1 MDSVYAATADAL
13 RAGVPD
19 TAENSDEYIE
29 FLTVYV
35 QSLAYNT
42 SPDETGPKFP
52 VETVIE
58 KAGDCDDKSV
68 LLAGLLS
75 REDYNVSLFYFPPD
89 DSHMAVGVATD
100 EPGYRDSGYLFIETT
115 NVSLIGIPTEIFENG
130 ASLTSDLFVI
140 PVGNGT
146 MGGYGKADETRRI
159 DRAAAEARVR
169 TEEEKV
175 SLVTMEENLVLK
187 NTELNK
193 ENATLLHL
201 KNSGDISG
209 YNAAVSGY
217 NLHVADYNE
226 ALEEYRA
233 CYAAYLADVEFV
245 NYVATHLYDRPGLSE
260 AVTAW
265 EREAA

>member
-1 MDSVYAATADAL
+1 M
-13 RAGVPD
+13 
-19 TAENSDEYIE
+19 
-29 FLTVYV
+29 
-35 QSLAYNT
+35 
-42 SPDETGPKFP
+42 
-52 VETVIE
+52 
-58 KAGDCDDKSV
+58 
-68 LLAGLLS
+68 
-75 REDYNVSLFYFPPD
+75 
-89 DSHMAVGVATD
+89 
-100 EPGYRDSGYLFIETT
+100 
-115 NVSLIGIPTEIFENG
+115 SLIGIPTEIFENG

-146 MGGYGKADETRRI
+146 MGYGKADETRRI

>member
-75 REDYNVSLFYFPPD
+75 REDYNVSLFYFPD
-89 DSHMAVGVATD
+89 DSHMAVG
-100 EPGYRDSGYLFIETT
+100 
-115 NVSLIGIPTEIFENG
+115 
-130 ASLTSDLFVI
+130 
-140 PVGNGT
+140 
-146 MGGYGKADETRRI
+146 
-159 DRAAAEARVR
+159 
-169 TEEEKV
+169 
-175 SLVTMEENLVLK
+175 
-187 NTELNK
+187 
-193 ENATLLHL
+193 
-201 KNSGDISG
+201 
-209 YNAAVSGY
+209 
-217 NLHVADYNE
+217 
-226 ALEEYRA
+226 
-233 CYAAYLADVEFV
+233 
-245 NYVATHLYDRPGLSE
+245 GLQQMNPDT
-260 AVTAW
+260 VTAATSLLK
-265 EREAA
+265 RPM